1 MTYEEA
7 LIDLQSIYKG
17 HGGLYTDDSPAWKLA
32 FDALEKQIPKKPIRY
47 VTAFPSCCIVS
58 KCPNCEQEFGFNSDF
73 NFCENCGQ
81 RLDFRSE
88 SIDNEDE

>member
-7 LIDLQSIYKG
+7 LIDLQSIYNG
-17 HGGLYTDDSPAWKLA
+17 HGGLYTDDSPTWELA

-47 VTAFPSCCIVS
+47 VTPFPSCCIVS
-58 KCPNCEQEFGFNSDF
+58 KCPNCGQEFGFNTEF

-88 SIDNEDE
+88 SIYSENE